1 MNFLLTIVLWCKR
14 KVWHVRVAKFAKN
27 LNWSHT
33 NKPDRQKCFLFW
45 KFQKVLNQ
53 STIIL
58 QRKSLFCPQIWRGSP
73 QSAQD
78 IEMPFLL
85 DSLLF
90 CTTKQFLTLN
100 ISASKNVPFKLW
112 QNQHNYQTHTLI
124 KQFRLRVTFNSL
136 FEKSQRQC
144 QKVGLS
150 MTDMF
155 VIDHKEKLSLI
166 NHKLVC
172 DKTRTIFLCYLLQT
186 FLLL

>member
-1 MNFLLTIVLWCKR
+1 MFPILEIPKSAKSIHHNLTTKKPLLSPNMKG
-14 KVWHVRVAKFAKN
+14 FA
-27 LNWSHT
+27 T
-33 NKPDRQKCFLFW
+33 N
-45 KFQKVLNQ
+45 
-53 STIIL
+53 
-58 QRKSLFCPQIWRGSP
+58 
-73 QSAQD
+73 
-78 IEMPFLL
+78 
-85 DSLLF
+85 SLLF

-144 QKVGLS
+144 QKVELS

-186 FLLL
+186 LLLL

>member
-1 MNFLLTIVLWCKR
+1 MFPILEIPKSAKSIHHNLTTKKPLLSPNMKG
-14 KVWHVRVAKFAKN
+14 FA
-27 LNWSHT
+27 T
-33 NKPDRQKCFLFW
+33 KCSRYW
-45 KFQKVLNQ
+45 N
-53 STIIL
+53 
-58 QRKSLFCPQIWRGSP
+58 
-73 QSAQD
+73 A
-78 IEMPFLL
+78 FLL
-85 DSLLF
+85 DTLLF

-186 FLLL
+186 LLLL